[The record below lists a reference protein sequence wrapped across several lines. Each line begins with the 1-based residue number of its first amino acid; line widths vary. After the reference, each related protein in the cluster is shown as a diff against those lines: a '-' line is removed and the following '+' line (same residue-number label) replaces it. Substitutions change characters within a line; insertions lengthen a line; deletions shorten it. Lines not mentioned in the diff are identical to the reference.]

1 MSYGVYKSGQ
11 GYWVRVMTAVMAG
24 LLILGASAWAW
35 DQLEN
40 LSEALPKPSAR
51 LNLQVPVEGG
61 AASAPGQ
68 AVTLL
73 GDLDE
78 RGVPMPIATAVLKKV
93 EAAGNAPWVMIEKIS
108 YTGARDLISVKSVA
122 PAAGGAAL
130 SARLAG
136 VPQPEH
142 MVNPTYLQGAGVG
155 LVMLLGSAITWWFV
169 GARPRTVDF
178 LIATDGE
185 MKKVNWSTRK
195 DVMASTWVVV
205 MWSVLLATGL
215 YMIDLSFASFF
226 KLINLLK

>member
-24 LLILGASAWAW
+24 LLILGACAWAW

-40 LSEALPKPSAR
+40 LAEALPKPSAR
-51 LNLQVPVEGG
+51 LNLQGPVEGA

-68 AVTLL
+68 TVTLL
-73 GDLDE
+73 GDPDE
-78 RGVPMPIATAVLKKV
+78 RGAPTVVGTAVLRTIEATGGSPSVVV
-93 EAAGNAPWVMIEKIS
+93 EKLALAGGHEL
-108 YTGARDLISVKSVA
+108 GSVKSVA
-122 PAAGGAAL
+122 PATGGA
-130 SARLAG
+130 SMTARLAG
-136 VPQPEH
+136 TPQPEY
-142 MVNPTYLQGAGVG
+142 MFNPMYLQGAGVG
-155 LVMLLGSAITWWFV
+155 LVVILGSALTWWFV

-205 MWSVLLATGL
+205 MWSVLLASGL
-215 YMIDLSFASFF
+215 YLIDLSFASFF
-226 KLINLLK
+226 KLIDLLK